1 MRALIDFPRPL
12 NRKAV
17 QRFLGLAGYF
27 RRFILH
33 YSDSTCALTDLLHKN
48 RKFGWS
54 DDCEQAFLDIKS
66 RLASRPIL
74 RIPNYDLPFVM
85 AVDSSDV
92 AIGAC
97 LFQNVDGVE
106 HPICHLSKKLNKHLV
121 TPLWRKRRSGYY
133 LRHVR

>member
-1 MRALIDFPRPL
+1 
-12 NRKAV
+12 
-17 QRFLGLAGYF
+17 
-27 RRFILH
+27 
-33 YSDSTCALTDLLHKN
+33 
-48 RKFGWS
+48 
-54 DDCEQAFLDIKS
+54 
-66 RLASRPIL
+66 
-74 RIPNYDLPFVM
+74 M